1 MSFDPSCLFSGLS
14 RRRVHGDD
22 AKPDDLPV
30 EHDINIESNEVGS
43 ERTENCF
50 WRVADIP
57 NISAFAL
64 LDALRI

>member
-1 MSFDPSCLFSGLS
+1 MSNRMVRPEGACHQ
-14 RRRVHGDD
+14 RT
-22 AKPDDLPV
+22 V

-57 NISAFAL
+57 DISAFAL